1 MINIGSKSAV
11 NEVIQFDPNLN
22 EGHICYFKI
31 AQTPHTVE
39 EGNQRSIS
47 LLCTGGG
54 NYTNNIDGISYASLC
69 VHRGNIR
76 CSYDTVT
83 NAAYIDYYYR
93 INNGVVE
100 IWISPKQQ
108 YPDTISIIVMRNSF
122 NNWTVGQLE
131 TSFDLPAGLVDF

>member
-1 MINIGSKSAV
+1 MKVIYVTLRLLRLLIQQKKVINV
-11 NEVIQFDPNLN
+11 Q
-22 EGHICYFKI
+22 Y
-31 AQTPHTVE
+31 
-39 EGNQRSIS
+39 
-47 LLCTGGG
+47 LCCVRGGG
-54 NYTNNIDGISYASLC
+54 NYADNIDGISYARLC
-69 VHRGNIR
+69 VHRGDIR
-76 CSYDTVT
+76 CTYDTIT
-83 NAAYIDYYYR
+83 NAAFIDYYYR